1 MNFRNRK
8 FPGEIL
14 RELFLSFL
22 RSRIEWWKEGEGE
35 ARGVCKLLTLTG
47 PRDRTLHGKGGGR
60 CVERYF
66 RRDTRSFRRFSR

>member
-1 MNFRNRK
+1 MV
-8 FPGEIL
+8 
-14 RELFLSFL
+14 
-22 RSRIEWWKEGEGE
+22 EGGRGG

-47 PRDRTLHGKGGGR
+47 PRDRTLHGEGGGR

>member
-22 RSRIEWWKEGEGE
+22 RSRIEWWKEGEGGLV
-35 ARGVCKLLTLTG
+35 ACAN
-47 PRDRTLHGKGGGR
+47 
-60 CVERYF
+60 C
-66 RRDTRSFRRFSR
+66 